1 MGIFDVEGAAVAD
14 GDGGFYDH
22 HGVGVD
28 AEDEVD
34 YVFDAMGVE
43 VVFDRVV
50 VGGGGYDDEV
60 GIAVCLGTVE
70 GGGQIEILFCEVF
83 LDVLV
88 LNGRF
93 ARVD

>member
-1 MGIFDVEGAAVAD
+1 MGVFDVEGAAVAD

-50 VGGGGYDDEV
+50 VGGGRYDNEIGV
-60 GIAVCLGTVE
+60 AVCRRAVE
-70 GGGQIEILFCEVF
+70 GRCQIEILLGKVF

-88 LNGRF
+88 LDGGF
-93 ARVD
+93 AGVD